1 MLSKSGCMEC
11 GAPIIF
17 DEFSPFASCPSCG
30 TAHRLPRDSS
40 GAWVL
45 TYDAELLGNDAVE
58 RAMEIVGPKLGKSR
72 RTKLEIIEAFPIYLP
87 VWKFVSE
94 ATGWFRT
101 GDGQILPV
109 NIKREMSLPAYENAS
124 AIGTPREISGSD
136 AHISSESQFPMLHV
150 KINTADLKKRAE
162 EQMIGEISSFGNVV
176 DAGRAVAVNIKDSIL
191 ALYPAWIVR
200 FRTRNGEHSLTI
212 DGITGQS
219 MNVVDIQV
227 TDEKLV
233 SEVLLA
239 TASGSLL
246 SVGVA
251 MSALQGIHGI
261 EIGLSVAGIAL
272 FGIVNILRLALRSS
286 RLNPRPKGRKVSA

>member
-1 MLSKSGCMEC
+1 MLSKSGCMDC
-11 GAPIIF
+11 GAPITF

-30 TAHRLPRDSS
+30 TAHRLPRDNS

-45 TYDAELLGNDAVE
+45 TYDAELLRSEAVE
-58 RAMEIVGPKLGKSR
+58 RAMEIVGPTLGKSR
-72 RTKLEIIEAFPIYLP
+72 RTKLEIIEVFPIYLP
-87 VWKFVSE
+87 VWKFVTE

-101 GDGQILPV
+101 GDEQILPV
-109 NIKREMSLPAYENAS
+109 NIKKELSLPAYENAS
-124 AIGTPREISGSD
+124 AIGVPHEVSGSD
-136 AHISSESQFPMLHV
+136 AHISPESQFPMLHV
-150 KINTADLKKRAE
+150 KIGLSDLKKSAE
-162 EQMIGEISSFGNVV
+162 EQMIREISSFGNVV
-176 DAGRAVAVNIKDSIL
+176 DPGRAVSVNIVDSIL

-227 TDEKLV
+227 TDEKLL

-239 TASGSLL
+239 TASGSMMT
-246 SVGVA
+246 VGVA
-251 MSALQGIHGI
+251 MSSLEGIHGL
-261 EIGLSVAGIAL
+261 EIGLCVAGLAL

-286 RLNPRPKGRKVSA
+286 RLSPRPKGRKVSA

>member
-11 GAPIIF
+11 GAPITF

-30 TAHRLPRDSS
+30 TAHRLPRDNS

-45 TYDAELLGNDAVE
+45 TYDSELLRNDAVQ

-72 RTKLEIIEAFPIYLP
+72 RTKLEIIEVFPIYLP

-94 ATGWFRT
+94 ATGWFKT

-109 NIKREMSLPAYENAS
+109 NIRREMSLPAYENSAS
-124 AIGTPREISGSD
+124 IGIPREISGSD
-136 AHISSESQFPMLHV
+136 AHISPESQFPMLHV
-150 KINTADLKKRAE
+150 KVKPSDLKKSAE
-162 EQMIGEISSFGNVV
+162 EQMLNEISSFGNVV
-176 DAGRAVAVNIKDSIL
+176 EPGKAVVVNVADSIL

-227 TDEKLV
+227 TDEKLL

-239 TASGSLL
+239 TASGSML
-246 SVGVA
+246 SLGVA
-251 MSALQGIHGI
+251 MSSLEGIHGL
-261 EIGLSVAGIAL
+261 EIGLCVAGLAL
-272 FGIVNILRLALRSS
+272 FGIANILRLALRSS
-286 RLNPRPKGRKVSA
+286 RLSPRPKARKVSA